1 MFTVNTFCPVTVD
14 TLLRSCN
21 NYELIIIL
29 LVLFNS
35 VFETVLGLICLSVS
49 ISGFLSI
56 PSFPRSIF
64 FTSISLLIPLPVL
77 AGRITTIT
85 SDRHSNTSF
94 LDPLRGGDLI
104 SPQHSF

>member
-1 MFTVNTFCPVTVD
+1 MISCSSLHSVGLSSLLGPINLTVT
-14 TLLRSCN
+14 
-21 NYELIIIL
+21 IL
-29 LVLFNS
+29 KATSFAILQS
-35 VFETVLGLICLSVS
+35 A
-49 ISGFLSI
+49 LSI

-104 SPQHSF
+104 